1 MNIENNDNNKPD
13 TNKQKPEPLS
23 PRARLLRSLL
33 PALVL
38 TLVVVAI
45 FFLKIWKFDPR
56 YEREAA
62 VAENHLA
69 ILDFNNNVNE
79 NDPELLGKIIAN
91 LLIIDLS
98 ESQYMSVVSDQH
110 LYDILKQLGRDST
123 KKIDRQLAVQ
133 AAARANARWVLTG
146 DIMQLQ
152 PHMVITGQLIETA
165 SGRVVGSLHVTGGE
179 NESIFALVD
188 KLTVE
193 IKKALSLPAA
203 ALDEPDPA
211 VADVTTKSLEAYRY
225 YLIGVEDIYEYFW
238 TNARFN
244 LSQAIRLDSTFAPAY
259 ARLAFIADDD
269 NYQRKMIS
277 RAVEYA
283 DQVGIDERY
292 YILGLD
298 AYITHDYERA
308 IENFQK
314 LIERNPDNKTAYYY
328 LAIIYRSAMGQND
341 KAVYYLNKLIEID
354 PEYRRAYNLLAYT
367 YDALGE
373 FDESIRA
380 IDKYISLVPDEAD
393 PYDSRG
399 DIYAFNGQL
408 DEAIASYKKAL
419 QIKPDFEI
427 TPGKLGNMYLFKQ
440 KYAEAESLFQAM
452 ASSPERAARSS
463 GRASLADVLVHEGK
477 FKEALD
483 HWNYCIKTDSLE
495 LGPGP
500 IIANRIMTRIDIYI
514 RLNSLKTAENEV
526 KRLSDF
532 YTLSHVIKDW
542 VHVVRGYDAW
552 ISAAGG
558 DYETADSLLD
568 GIASHIDK
576 KNASQVK
583 LYELIR
589 ARVNFLENKFGE
601 ARSYYEK
608 TNAAEPSFEN
618 LIMIARC
625 LLGEDEISDAAVM
638 FEKALN
644 RYDYSRAYNGIL
656 AAKAHY
662 WLGLTYEKLEQNDKA
677 AEQYKKFLELWK
689 DADPGVTEI
698 DNAQKRLT
706 QLKSKS

>member
-1 MNIENNDNNKPD
+1 MDFENNDNNQQGTK
-13 TNKQKPEPLS
+13 KQRREPPT
-23 PRARLLRSLL
+23 PRARLFRSLL

-45 FFLKIWKFDPR
+45 FFLKIWKFDPQ

-62 VAENHLA
+62 AAENHLA
-69 ILDFNNNVNE
+69 VMDFNNNVDE
-79 NDPELLGKIIAN
+79 SDPELLGKIVAN
-91 LLIIDLS
+91 LLITDLS
-98 ESQYMSVVSDQH
+98 ESQYISVVTGQH

-123 KKIDRQLAVQ
+123 KIIDRELAVQ
-133 AAARANARWVLTG
+133 AAAGAKARWVLSG
-146 DIMQLQ
+146 DIIQLQ
-152 PHMVITGQLIETA
+152 PHMVIAGQLIETK

-179 NESIFALVD
+179 NESVFALVD
-188 KLTVE
+188 KLTVA
-193 IKKALSLPAA
+193 IKKDLSLPAA

-211 VADVTTKSLEAYRY
+211 IADITTHSLPAYRY
-225 YLIGVEDIYEYFW
+225 YLTGVEYIYKYFW

-244 LSQAIRLDSTFAPAY
+244 LSQAVHLDSTFAPAY

-269 NYQRKMIS
+269 NFQREMIS
-277 RAVEYA
+277 KAVEYA
-283 DQVGIDERY
+283 DHVGINERY

-298 AYITHDYERA
+298 AYITHDYARA

-314 LIERNPDNKTAYYY
+314 LIERSPDNKTADYY
-328 LAIIYRSAMGQND
+328 LAVIYRSAMGQND
-341 KAVYYLNKLIEID
+341 KAVDYLNKLIEID
-354 PEYRRAYNLLAYT
+354 PHYRRAYNLLAYT

-373 FDESIRA
+373 FDKSISA
-380 IDKYISLVPDEAD
+380 INEYISLVPDEAD

-408 DEAIASYKKAL
+408 DKAIASYKKAL

-427 TPGKLGNMYLFKQ
+427 TPGKLGHMYLFKQ
-440 KYAEAESLFQAM
+440 DYARAESLFQAL
-452 ASSPERAARSS
+452 ASSPERVARSS

-483 HWNYCIKTDSLE
+483 QWNYCIKTDSLE

-500 IIANRIMTRIDIYI
+500 IVANRIMTRIDIYI
-514 RLNSLKTAENEV
+514 RLNLLKTAEKEV
-526 KRLSDF
+526 KRLSDL
-532 YTLSHVIKDW
+532 YTLSHVIKEW
-542 VHVVRGYDAW
+542 VHVIRGYDAW

-558 DYETADSLLD
+558 DYKTADSLLE
-568 GIASHIDK
+568 GVESHIDK

-589 ARVNFLENKFGE
+589 ARVDFEEGKFSQ

-608 TNAAEPSFEN
+608 MNNIEPSFEN
-618 LIMIARC
+618 QVMIARC
-625 LLGEDEISDAAVM
+625 LMGEDKISDAAAM

-644 RYDYSRAYNGIL
+644 RYDYSRAYNGIF

-662 WLGLTYEKLEQNDKA
+662 WSGLTYEKLELDDKA
-677 AEQYKKFLELWK
+677 VTQYEKFLELWK
-689 DADPGVTEI
+689 NADPGVNEI
-698 DNAQKRLT
+698 DDARKRLA
-706 QLKSKS
+706 QLKIKT